1 MGCKII
7 GCGKALPE
15 RRVTNDELAGLVDTS
30 DEWIVTRTGIRERR
44 IAVGE
49 TATELGAT
57 ASRRALGAE
66 AGGWLEG
73 AADAPIDPASIDVVV
88 CMTISGDTVVPSQAA
103 MLKAA
108 LGLPNAVAF
117 DLNAACAGCVY
128 GMDVASQM
136 LELSAADRRAAAEEG
151 RPMRRNPLRRALV
164 VGTERLTR
172 LVDWTDRATCVLFG
186 DGAGAVVLEWRD
198 GEPGVLSSFLKNT
211 DDDQGVLTVANA
223 FDMTTFPF
231 GEPIAA
237 AGRHSVAAATLNS
250 GAVAFAA
257 DVEPCG
263 EGYDGA
269 LHPFIAMEGP
279 AVFKFASNAMAEAAE
294 AVLARAGLAI
304 DDVRCIVPHQANERI
319 IKYAAKKLGV
329 ELDRFQVSLASVGNT
344 SASSVLMALADAYL
358 AGRIEP
364 GDVVMLVGFGG
375 GLTSGALL
383 YRA

>member
-15 RRVTNDELAGLVDTS
+15 RRVTNDELASLVDTS
-30 DEWIVTRTGIRERR
+30 DEWIVSRTGIRERR

-49 TATELGAT
+49 TATDLGVT
-57 ASRRALGAE
+57 AARRALGAE
-66 AGGWLEG
+66 EGGWRSD
-73 AADAPIDPASIDVVV
+73 AAEAVDPASIDLIV

-108 LGLPNAVAF
+108 LGLPSAVAF

-136 LELSAADRRAAAEEG
+136 LELSAAEQRAAAAEG
-151 RPMRRNPLRRALV
+151 RPPRRNPLRRALV

-186 DGAGAVVLEWRD
+186 DGAGAVVLEWRE
-198 GEPGVLSSFLKNT
+198 GEPGVLSSFLRNT
-211 DDDQGVLTVANA
+211 DDLDGVLAVGNA

-231 GEPIAA
+231 GGPVEATGTH
-237 AGRHSVAAATLNS
+237 AGPMAPS
-250 GAVAFAA
+250 GGRAVATHGEAPA
-257 DVEPCG
+257 EGG
-263 EGYDGA
+263 EGGA
-269 LHPFIAMEGP
+269 SPFIVMDGP
-279 AVFKFASNAMAEAAE
+279 AVFKFASNAMAEAACV
-294 AVLARAGLAI
+294 VLERAGLAI
-304 DDVRCIVPHQANERI
+304 DDVKCIVPHQANERI

-329 ELDRFQVSLASVGNT
+329 GLDRFQVSLASVGNT

-364 GDVVMLVGFGG
+364 GDAVMLVGFGG